1 MSQNA
6 VMQCPKSLM
15 DEDVSRAQLYQLLGQ
30 LLTDPP
36 TAELLD
42 GLASLEGDDTN
53 IGSATKT
60 LASVSSKVT
69 ADDVTR
75 EYNALFIGLGRGEIL
90 PYASYYLTGFLNEKP
105 LAILRQT
112 LATLGAARA
121 EGVSEPEDHAG
132 FLCQVMAG
140 LITGSFQSGPASI
153 AQQKAFFEAHI
164 APWMKLVFSDIERA
178 ESAVLYAPIGTLGRH
193 FIDVEADAFR
203 ME

>member
-1 MSQNA
+1 M
-6 VMQCPKSLM
+6 
-15 DEDVSRAQLYQLLGQ
+15 
-30 LLTDPP
+30 
-36 TAELLD
+36 
-42 GLASLEGDDTN
+42 
-53 IGSATKT
+53 
-60 LASVSSKVT
+60 
-69 ADDVTR
+69 
-75 EYNALFIGLGRGEIL
+75 
-90 PYASYYLTGFLNEKP
+90 TGFLNEKP

-140 LITGSFQSGPASI
+140 LITGSFQSGPVSI

>member
-53 IGSATKT
+53 IGRATKT

-69 ADDVTR
+69 ADDVAR

-140 LITGSFQSGPASI
+140 LITGSFQSGPVSI

>member
-6 VMQCPKSLM
+6 VTQCPKSLM
-15 DEDVSRAQLYQLLGQ
+15 DEDVWRAQLYQLLGQ

-42 GLASLEGDDTN
+42 GLASLEGDDTE
-53 IGSATKT
+53 IGRATKT
-60 LASVSSKVT
+60 LASVADKVT
-69 ADDVTR
+69 ADDVER
-75 EYNALFIGLGRGEIL
+75 EFNALFIGLGRGEIL

-105 LAILRQT
+105 LAVLRQT
-112 LATLGAARA
+112 LATLGVARA
-121 EGVSEPEDHAG
+121 DGVAEPEDHAG

-140 LITGSFQSGPASI
+140 LITGSFQAGPASI
-153 AQQKAFFEAHI
+153 AQQKAFFEAHM

-193 FIDVEADAFR
+193 FMDVEADAFR

>member
-6 VMQCPKSLM
+6 VTQCPKSLM
-15 DEDVSRAQLYQLLGQ
+15 DEDVWRAQLYQLLGQ

-42 GLASLEGDDTN
+42 GLASLEGDDTE
-53 IGSATKT
+53 IGRATKT
-60 LASVSSKVT
+60 LASVADKVT
-69 ADDVTR
+69 VDDVER
-75 EYNALFIGLGRGEIL
+75 EFNALFIGLGRGEIL

-105 LAILRQT
+105 LAVLRQT
-112 LATLGAARA
+112 LATLGVARA
-121 EGVSEPEDHAG
+121 DGVAEPEDHAG

-140 LITGSFQSGPASI
+140 LITGSFQAGPASI
-153 AQQKAFFEAHI
+153 AQQKAFFEAHM
-164 APWMKLVFSDIERA
+164 APWMKLIFSDIERA

-193 FIDVEADAFR
+193 FMDVEADAFR